1 VTVDTTDEAGLEA
14 WRAMLLAHA
23 SALHAIGTVL
33 NDAGHIPLTWY
44 DVLIELK
51 ASPGG
56 RLRMSELGERVT
68 VSRSQVSRIVDQMAA
83 VALVT
88 RTADSRDGR
97 AKYAAI
103 TEKGVEA
110 VRVTAPVYLRGI
122 EQHFSRY
129 LTADEKS
136 VLATALMKVREAHT
150 EITVGR

>member
-1 VTVDTTDEAGLEA
+1 MTVNTADEAGLEA
-14 WRAMLLAHA
+14 WRAMLLAHS
-23 SALHAIGTVL
+23 SALHAIGIVL

-83 VALVT
+83 AGLVT

-97 AKYAAI
+97 AKYATI
-103 TEKGVEA
+103 TEKGAEA

-136 VLATALMKVREAHT
+136 VLATALMKVRDAHN
-150 EITVGR
+150 EIKIGG